1 MWKKYALL
9 VLLVV
14 MACTIVAGYAY
25 DFHFMSFDGL
35 SIKVAPLQ

>member
-14 MACTIVAGYAY
+14 IACVTAAGSAC
-25 DFHFMSFDGL
+25 DVNLAFDGL
-35 SIKVAPLQ
+35 SIKVTPLQ